1 MNHLKV
7 FPLNQKATFHMQVE
21 ANDDAEL
28 IVVVKGPST
37 DPTVNVTGNSR
48 TGFLAEFTPSE
59 VGPYLINV
67 EYNKVPVNGT
77 PFIGCSFDYSKVEV
91 SSIPKGIVGK
101 PLQFNI
107 DSSNAGKMNVISIC
121 N

>member
-1 MNHLKV
+1 
-7 FPLNQKATFHMQVE
+7 MQVE

-28 IVVVKGPST
+28 IVIVKGPST
-37 DPTVNVTGNSR
+37 DPTVKVTGNSK

-77 PFIGCSFDYSKVEV
+77 PFIGCSYDYSKVEV

-101 PLQFNI
+101 PLKFNI
-107 DSSNAGKMNVISIC
+107 DSTNAGKIWCFPIC
-121 N
+121 NIHLLI